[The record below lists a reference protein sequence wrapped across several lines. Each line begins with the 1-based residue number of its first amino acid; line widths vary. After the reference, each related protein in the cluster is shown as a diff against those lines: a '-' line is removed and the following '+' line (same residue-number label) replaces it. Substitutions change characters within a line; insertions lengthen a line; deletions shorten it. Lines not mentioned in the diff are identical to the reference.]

1 MNAGQ
6 ILAALSGLPSG
17 SAAQHLLAIQ
27 AGTGTGP
34 GQTIFSSRFSV
45 TTGEA
50 RFTAMRKAKRQAPK
64 PEVAPRQVKQPS
76 PANDKGLFAVAR
88 TQGVTVSNQAD
99 SITVIQKTQ
108 CQVATTDLGN
118 LTVNRKAKK
127 S

>member
-27 AGTGTGP
+27 TGTGTGP

-45 TTGEA
+45 ITGED
-50 RFTAMRKAKRQAPK
+50 RFTTMRKAKHQAPK
-64 PEVAPRQVKQPS
+64 AEPAQRTAPQPEATKD
-76 PANDKGLFAVAR
+76 AFAR
-88 TQGVTVSNQAD
+88 THTDCVTVSTQVDA
-99 SITVIQKTQ
+99 ITVIQKTQ
-108 CQVATTDLGN
+108 SVVATRDLG
-118 LTVNRKAKK
+118 TVTINRKAKK

>member
-6 ILAALSGLPSG
+6 YLAALSGLPSG
-17 SAAQHLLAIQ
+17 SAAQHLLSIQ
-27 AGTGTGP
+27 LGTGTGP
-34 GQTIFSSRFSV
+34 GQTIFASRFSV
-45 TTGEA
+45 VTGED
-50 RFTAMRKAKRQAPK
+50 RFSVVRKVKRQAPK

-88 TQGVTVSNQAD
+88 TQGVTVSSQAD

>member
-1 MNAGQ
+1 MTTGEYLVAH
-6 ILAALSGLPSG
+6 SSLPSG
-17 SAAQHLLAIQ
+17 TALAHLLAFN
-27 AGTGTGP
+27 AGSGSGL
-34 GQTIFSSRFSV
+34 GQTIFASRFSV
-45 TTGEA
+45 TTGED
-50 RFTAMRKAKRQAPK
+50 RFSVVRKVKRQAPK

-76 PANDKGLFAVAR
+76 HANDKGLFAVAR
-88 TQGVTVSNQAD
+88 TQGVTVSSQAD

>member
-6 ILAALSGLPSG
+6 YLAALSGLPSG
-17 SAAQHLLAIQ
+17 SAAQHLLSIQ
-27 AGTGTGP
+27 LGTGTGP
-34 GQTIFSSRFSV
+34 GQTIFASRFSV
-45 TTGEA
+45 TTGED
-50 RFTAMRKAKRQAPK
+50 RFSVVRKAKRQAPK

-88 TQGVTVSNQAD
+88 TQGVTVSSQAD

-108 CQVATTDLGN
+108 CQVATTDLGDI
-118 LTVNRKAKK
+118 TVNRKAKK

>member
-50 RFTAMRKAKRQAPK
+50 RFTVMRKAKRQAPK
-64 PEVAPRQVKQPS
+64 AEPAQRPAPQPEAAKD
-76 PANDKGLFAVAR
+76 AFAR
-88 TQGVTVSNQAD
+88 THTDCVAVFTHEDDIA
-99 SITVIQKTQ
+99 VIQKTQ
-108 CQVATTDLGN
+108 SIVATTDLGT